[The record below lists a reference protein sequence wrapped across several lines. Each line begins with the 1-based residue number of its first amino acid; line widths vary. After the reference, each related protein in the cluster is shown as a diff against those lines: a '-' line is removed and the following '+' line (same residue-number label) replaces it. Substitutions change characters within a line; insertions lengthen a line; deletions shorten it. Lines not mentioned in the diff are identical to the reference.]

1 MARIDS
7 VKLIRLNNRTA
18 HNYELAANLISVNG
32 SGVQIGN
39 AVRDTTEQ
47 GDAVS
52 SIITGLSVAETFCA
66 LAKST
71 IKGASGV
78 LIT

>member
-32 SGVQIGN
+32 SGVQIVFSLN
-39 AVRDTTEQ
+39 PNP
-47 GDAVS
+47 
-52 SIITGLSVAETFCA
+52 
-66 LAKST
+66 
-71 IKGASGV
+71 
-78 LIT
+78 